1 MTLALSRRRLLSTAV
16 AGGCAALLPAF
27 PRSVLAAG
35 PADGPAPGST
45 VDEAVRLT
53 VERRTL
59 EVNGKTASM
68 FGIRQPDGTHG
79 LTLDPGRRF
88 LVDLANRA
96 GEDTIIHWHGQTPP
110 YVQDGVADM
119 NRPTIRDG
127 LTVRYDFA
135 PRTGTHWMHSHHGM
149 QEQLL
154 MAAPLAVR
162 SDEDLRADEQEVII
176 LLHDF
181 TFRDP
186 AEILASL
193 GGASGG
199 MAHDGHAAAGMG
211 QGGMSHGSMDHGA
224 MNHGQMS
231 QGQMNHGQMDH
242 GQMDHGSMGHASMP
256 QANGHDM
263 TGMSGGMA
271 MDLNDIDYDAY
282 LANDRNLADPQV
294 VRVER
299 GGRVRLRVINGATST
314 AFHLDLGRLTG
325 QVIAAD
331 GNPVQPV
338 SGSRFGLSM
347 GQRLD
352 IRLTLPADGG
362 AFPILALR
370 EGAVQ
375 RTGIILAT
383 PGAAVEKVAE
393 TGQGKT
399 DALDLSLERQLVAVT
414 PLAARAA
421 DQTRRMRLTGSMTP
435 YVWSLDG
442 QTFGQHRPLL
452 VRQGQRVELT
462 FENASMMAHPMHLHG
477 HHFQV
482 VAIDGRPVSGAVRD
496 TVLVP
501 MMASVTVAFDA
512 DNPGRWP
519 LHCHNLLHMA
529 TGMMTEVVYE
539 GFV

>member
-1 MTLALSRRRLLSTAV
+1 MTLALSRRRLLSTAI

-27 PRSVLAAG
+27 PRSILAAT
-35 PADGPAPGST
+35 PAADQP
-45 VDEAVRLT
+45 VRLT
-53 VERRTL
+53 IERRTL
-59 EVNGKTASM
+59 DVNGKAAKV

-79 LTLDPGRRF
+79 LVLDPGRRF

-96 GEDTIIHWHGQTPP
+96 GEEAVIHWHGQTPP

-127 LTVRYDFA
+127 GTASYDFA
-135 PRTGTHWMHSHHGM
+135 PRTGTHWMHSHHGL

-154 MAAPLAVR
+154 MAAPLVVR
-162 SDEDLRADEQEVII
+162 SPDDLRADEQEVTI

-186 AEILASL
+186 AELLASL
-193 GGASGG
+193 TGPAGGTGHGG
-199 MAHDGHAAAGMG
+199 HG
-211 QGGMSHGSMDHGA
+211 QTGHGS
-224 MNHGQMS
+224 
-231 QGQMNHGQMDH
+231 
-242 GQMDHGSMGHASMP
+242 HGSMGHGSGNHGSGNHGSMNHGGM
-256 QANGHDM
+256 AHGSAGHA
-263 TGMSGGMA
+263 MSSGMA
-271 MDLNDIDYDAY
+271 MDLNDVEYDAY
-282 LANDRNLADPQV
+282 LANDRTLADPEV
-294 VRVER
+294 LRVER

-325 QVIAAD
+325 EVVAAD
-331 GNPVQPV
+331 GNPVHPV
-338 SGSRFGLSM
+338 AGNRFGISM

-352 IRLTLPADGG
+352 IRLRLPSEGG

-375 RTGIILAT
+375 RTGIVLAT
-383 PGAAVEKVAE
+383 PGATVQRVAE
-393 TGQGKT
+393 QGGAAT
-399 DALDLSLERQLVAVT
+399 DALDLSLERRLVAAQSL
-414 PLAARAA
+414 PPRAA
-421 DQTRRMRLTGSMTP
+421 DLSTRVRLTGSMEP
-435 YVWSLDG
+435 YVWSLDDR
-442 QTFGQHRPLL
+442 TFGAHRPLV

-462 FENASMMAHPMHLHG
+462 FENTSMMAHPMHLHG

-482 VAIDGRPVSGAVRD
+482 VAIDGRPLVGAVRD

-501 MMASVTVAFDA
+501 MMGSVTVAFDA

-529 TGMMTEVVYE
+529 TGMMTEVVVE
-539 GFV
+539 GAG

>member
-27 PRSVLAAG
+27 PRSVFAAS
-35 PADGPAPGST
+35 PVED
-45 VDEAVRLT
+45 AVRLT
-53 VERRTL
+53 VDRRTL
-59 EVNGKTASM
+59 DVNGKAAGV

-88 LVDLANRA
+88 VVDLANRA
-96 GEDTIIHWHGQTPP
+96 GEDSIIHWHGQTPP
-110 YVQDGVADM
+110 YVQDGVVDN
-119 NRPTIRDG
+119 NRPAIRDG
-127 LTVRYDFA
+127 ESVRYDFA

-154 MAAPLAVR
+154 MAAPLVVR
-162 SDEDLRADEQEVII
+162 SAEDVRADEQEVTL

-186 AEILASL
+186 TELLASL
-193 GGASGG
+193 GAPAGGTAHGGHGQMDHGA
-199 MAHDGHAAAGMG
+199 
-211 QGGMSHGSMDHGA
+211 MSTGAMNHGVMNHGSMDHGQA
-224 MNHGQMS
+224 G
-231 QGQMNHGQMDH
+231 
-242 GQMDHGSMGHASMP
+242 HGSAHGSGHGMS
-256 QANGHDM
+256 
-263 TGMSGGMA
+263 GMSGGMA
-271 MDLNDIDYDAY
+271 MDLNDVEYDAY
-282 LANDRNLADPQV
+282 LANDRTLADPEL

-299 GGRVRLRVINGATST
+299 GGRVRLRIINGATST

-338 SGSRFGLSM
+338 AGSRFAMSM

-352 IRLTLPADGG
+352 IRLTVPAEGG

-383 PGAAVEKVAE
+383 PGAAVEKVAAAGE
-393 TGQGKT
+393 TQT
-399 DALDLSLERQLVAVT
+399 DPLDLSLEKQLVAIT
-414 PLAARAA
+414 PLAARTA
-421 DQTRRMRLTGSMTP
+421 DLTRRMQLTGSMAP

-442 QTFGQHRPLL
+442 QTFGAHRTLT

-482 VAIDGRPVSGAVRD
+482 VAIDGRPVAGAVRD

-501 MMASVTVAFDA
+501 MMGSVTVAFDA

-539 GFV
+539 EVG

>member
-16 AGGCAALLPAF
+16 AGGCAALLPAI
-27 PRSVLAAG
+27 PRSVLAAA
-35 PADGPAPGST
+35 PAASPVVG
-45 VDEAVRLT
+45 EALRLT
-53 VERRTL
+53 VDRRTL
-59 EVNGKTASM
+59 EVNGKAASV
-68 FGIRQPDGTHG
+68 FGIRQPDGTPG
-79 LTLDPGRRF
+79 LALDPGRRF

-96 GEDTIIHWHGQTPP
+96 GEETVIHWHGQTPP
-110 YVQDGVADM
+110 YVQDGVADR
-119 NRPTIRDG
+119 NRPAIRDG
-127 LTVRYDFA
+127 ESVRYDFA
-135 PRTGTHWMHSHHGM
+135 PRTGTHWMHSHHGL
-149 QEQLL
+149 QEQQL
-154 MAAPLAVR
+154 MAAPLVVR
-162 SDEDLRADEQEVII
+162 SEDDQRADEQEVTL

-199 MAHDGHAAAGMG
+199 MGH
-211 QGGMSHGSMDHGA
+211 GGHGA
-224 MNHGQMS
+224 APA
-231 QGQMNHGQMDH
+231 QGA
-242 GQMDHGSMGHASMP
+242 MDHGSMNHGSMNHGSMA
-256 QANGHDM
+256 QGSGHDM
-263 TGMSGGMA
+263 AGMAGGMT
-271 MDLNDIDYDAY
+271 MDLNDVDYDAY
-282 LANDRNLADPQV
+282 LANDRTLADPEV
-294 VRVER
+294 LRVER
-299 GGRVRLRVINGATST
+299 GGRVRLRVINGATTT

-325 QVIAAD
+325 QVVAAD
-331 GNPVQPV
+331 GNPVHPV
-338 SGSRFGLSM
+338 AGSRFGISM

-352 IRLTLPADGG
+352 IRLTLPAEGG

-375 RTGIILAT
+375 RTGLILAT
-383 PGAAVEKVAE
+383 PGAAVEKVAAV
-393 TGQGKT
+393 GQAAT
-399 DALDLSLERQLVAVT
+399 DALDLSLERQLVAIA
-414 PLAARAA
+414 PLPTRVA
-421 DQTRRMRLTGSMTP
+421 DLSRRMRLTGSMSP

-442 QTFGQHRPLL
+442 LTFGAHRPLL

-482 VAIDGRPVSGAVRD
+482 VAVDGHPVAGAVRD

-501 MMASVTVAFDA
+501 MMGSVTVAFDA